1 MAAENLAK
9 KIDSLRHL
17 ARPDGDALQ
26 GELPEIIQKI
36 RARTPARL
44 WNGRAGTSYRTQT
57 QMELREAH
65 AAARDAVRT
74 ELHLEDIFDS
84 TRIDKWGL
92 FVVSTRAANKDEYL
106 LRPDLGREFTPNSAE
121 EIARRCPA
129 RPAVQIV
136 LGDGLSVAAL
146 RVQAPQ
152 LLPLLSEGASSRGW
166 RVGQI
171 FLVRYCR
178 VGILNA
184 IGDLLKPDVAILL
197 IGERPGLATAE
208 SLSAYIAYR
217 PQTGHTDAQ
226 RNLISNI
233 HARGVGSQEAAT
245 RILNLTARMMALRR
259 SGFHVR
265 EQPHELHEI

>member
-1 MAAENLAK
+1 MAEEKLGR

-17 ARPDGDALQ
+17 ANPSGDALQ
-26 GELPEIIQKI
+26 SELPEIIEKI

-44 WNGRAGTSYRTQT
+44 FDGRAGTSYRTQT

-65 AAARDAVRT
+65 AAAKDAVRA
-74 ELHLEDIFDS
+74 ELDLEDIFDS
-84 TRIDKWGL
+84 TKIDQWGL
-92 FVVSTRAANKDEYL
+92 FVVSTRAASKDEYL
-106 LRPDLGREFTPNSAE
+106 ARPDLGREFAANSAE

-129 RPAVQIV
+129 RPGVQIV
-136 LGDGLSVAAL
+136 IGDGLSVAAL
-146 RVQAPQ
+146 RAQVPQ
-152 LLPLLSEGASSRGW
+152 LLPLLWEGAASRGW

-171 FLVRYCR
+171 FLVRYSR

-208 SLSAYIAYR
+208 SLSAYMAYR

-233 HARGVGSQEAAT
+233 HARGVDSQAAAT
-245 RILNLTARMMALRR
+245 RILNLTARMLALRM
-259 SGFHVR
+259 SGVTLR
-265 EQPHELHEI
+265 EQPLELHEI